1 MSKAKA
7 ETPSQV
13 VAEAANSSDWA
24 MDAKGRRI
32 TVSRLD
38 ALQYYR
44 LTKAMGA
51 VASNAASMDFAMI
64 AATVRK
70 IDATSFPI
78 PATERDV
85 EFMIQQLG
93 FEGINAA
100 GVALAKLNGQDEET
114 QKAELEAAKN

>member
-1 MSKAKA
+1 MSEMK

-13 VAEAANSSDWA
+13 VADAANGTAFA

-44 LTKAMGA
+44 LTKAMGSA
-51 VASNAASMDFAMI
+51 ASNQAAMDFAMI

-70 IDATSFPI
+70 IDVTQFPI
-78 PATERDV
+78 PTTERDV

-93 FEGINAA
+93 FDGINAA
-100 GVALAKLNGQDEET
+100 GIALAKLNGQDQEN
-114 QKAELEAAKN
+114 QQAELDAAKN